1 MKELYNQVIKKRYY
15 ISIFIMIVLMNIGL
29 FTANPRYG
37 EWDFGYL
44 LHIALVMIIAI
55 CLLLYPKFETH
66 AFRIVM
72 IITAFVYFYTIFFLY
87 PDTSSIL
94 ILICFLPVISILFF
108 DTKLFYF
115 SLLLN
120 TLLIGVI
127 FGYILIVDQ
136 GSYYSYIKE
145 DVVGNVI
152 NFAATQVI
160 IFLIFYF
167 TQNRLKLVEERNL
180 FTEGPVVTFVWKM
193 ADSWPVEY
201 VSPNV
206 SALLGYSPEE
216 MMEQNFTYAALIHPD
231 DRERIAVEV
240 TFNINNKIDQYEQSY
255 RIRTK
260 EGHYLWI
267 YDFTKLIRNKNGQVE
282 TIRGYMFDQTH
293 LKTVEDALD
302 QERRRLND
310 IIVGTNAGTWEWNIK
325 TGETFYNERWA
336 EIIGYTLEEL
346 SPTTLETWQRFVH
359 PEDLKKSEEL
369 LAQHFSKAIDF
380 YELEVRM
387 KHKDGHWIWVAD
399 HGRVSAWGEDGSPLL
414 ISGTYRD
421 ITQRKQ
427 MEQELIC
434 AKEKAE
440 TASQAKSQFLANM
453 SHEIRTPMNAVIGMT
468 ELVQEMATEEQKKYL
483 DIIQNSSH
491 SLLNIINDILD
502 LSKIESNTI
511 ELDRQATDL
520 QKVVQEVGETY
531 QVLAEK
537 KGLNFFIE
545 LKTNPRQNHVVLV
558 DPHRLKQVLVNLIG
572 NAIKF
577 TSEGYIRLQ
586 YEITEN
592 AKIRFTIMDTGVG
605 IAEEDLEN
613 IFNAFMQA
621 SLKPTKK
628 FGGTGLGLTISKK
641 IIELMDGTIFVT
653 SKLGVG
659 STFGFEIPYIPFE
672 KTLDSQK
679 EIPLNFSAGQKT
691 ETMTID
697 DRNQRK
703 NAPKK
708 HILLVEDT
716 EENQLLIQAY
726 FKHSNVQIDI
736 ANNGKEAVERYK
748 NACERTEQKIP
759 YYSLVLM
766 DIQMPIMDGYE
777 ATRTIR
783 QYEKENQLTPVPI
796 IALTAYAL
804 EEDRRKT
811 LESGCD
817 EHVPKPVRKQELLG
831 IVNRFLNGMK

>member
-29 FTANPRYG
+29 FSSNPRYG
-37 EWDFGYL
+37 EWEFGYF
-44 LHIALVMIIAI
+44 LHFALVIIVAI

-66 AFRIVM
+66 AFRKVI
-72 IITAFVYFYTIFFLY
+72 IITAFIYFYTLFFLY
-87 PDTSSIL
+87 PETSSIL
-94 ILICFLPVISILFF
+94 ILICFLPIISILFF

-120 TLLIGVI
+120 AVLIGVI
-127 FGYILIVDQ
+127 FGFILLVDQ
-136 GSYYSYIKE
+136 GTSYPYINE

-152 NFAATQVI
+152 NFVATQVI

-167 TQNRLKLVEERNL
+167 TQNRIKLVEERNL
-180 FTEGPVVTFVWKM
+180 FTEGPVVTFVWKL
-193 ADSWPVEY
+193 AENWPIEY

-206 SALLGYSPEE
+206 SSLLGYSSEE
-216 MMEQNFTYAALIHPD
+216 MMDRNFTYAACIHPD
-231 DRERIAVEV
+231 DRERISDEV
-240 TFNINNKIDQYEQSY
+240 AFNIKNRIDQYEQSY

-260 EGHYLWI
+260 EGQYLWI
-267 YDFTKLIRNKNGQVE
+267 YDFTKLIRNKQGQVE

-310 IIVGTNAGTWEWNIK
+310 IIVGTNAGTWEWNIE

-369 LAQHFSKAIDF
+369 LTQHFSKAIDF
-380 YELEVRM
+380 YELEIRM
-387 KHKDGHWIWVAD
+387 KHKDGHWVWVAD

-421 ITQRKQ
+421 ITNRKQ

-434 AKEKAE
+434 AKETAE

-483 DIIQNSSH
+483 DIIQNSSQ

-520 QKVVQEVGETY
+520 QEVFHEVGETY

-537 KGLNFFIE
+537 KGLSFFTE
-545 LKTNPRQNHVVLV
+545 PKTNPAQNHVVLV
-558 DPHRLKQVLVNLIG
+558 DSYRLKQVLVNLIG

-577 TSEGYIRLQ
+577 TDEGYIRLH
-586 YEITEN
+586 YKITDN
-592 AKIRFTIMDTGVG
+592 AKIRFTILDTGVG
-605 IAEEDLEN
+605 IAEEKLKY
-613 IFNAFMQA
+613 IFNAFIQA
-621 SLKPTKK
+621 TPVTTKNY
-628 FGGTGLGLTISKK
+628 GGTGLGLTISKK

-659 STFGFEIPYIPFE
+659 STFGFEIPYIPSE
-672 KTLDSQK
+672 NTIAQQN
-679 EIPLNFSAGQKT
+679 EIPLNFSASKNIGTQT
-691 ETMTID
+691 LD
-697 DRNQRK
+697 NQI
-703 NAPKK
+703 

-726 FKHSNVQIDI
+726 FKDTNVHIEL
-736 ANNGKEAVERYK
+736 ANNGKEAVEKYK
-748 NACERTEQKIP
+748 VAYERAEQKNR

-777 ATRTIR
+777 ATKTIR
-783 QYEKENQLTPVPI
+783 QYEEENQLAPVPI

-804 EEDRRKT
+804 KEDRLKT
-811 LESGCD
+811 LQSGCD
-817 EHVPKPVRKQELLG
+817 EHVSKPVRKEELLG
-831 IVNRFLNGMK
+831 IVDRFLNGMK

>member
-15 ISIFIMIVLMNIGL
+15 ISIFIIIVLMNIGL

-44 LHIALVMIIAI
+44 LHIALVILIAI

-66 AFRIVM
+66 VFRKIIIISAFI
-72 IITAFVYFYTIFFLY
+72 YFYTLFFLY

-115 SLLLN
+115 SLLSN
-120 TLLIGVI
+120 AILIGMI
-127 FGYILIVDQ
+127 FSYLLLVDQ
-136 GSYYSYIKE
+136 GAYYSYIKE

-193 ADSWPVEY
+193 ADNWPIEY

-216 MMEQNFTYAALIHPD
+216 MIEQNFLYAALIHPD
-231 DRERIAVEV
+231 DRERIGTEI
-240 TFNINNKIDQYEQSY
+240 TFNIKNKIDQYEQSY
-255 RIRTK
+255 RIQTK
-260 EGHYLWI
+260 KGKYLWI
-267 YDFTKLIRNKNGQVE
+267 YDFTKLIRNKQGQVE
-282 TIRGYMFDQTH
+282 TIQGYMFDQTH

-310 IIVGTNAGTWEWNIK
+310 MIVGTNAGTWEWNIE

-359 PEDLKKSEEL
+359 PKDLKKSEEL
-369 LAQHFSKAIDF
+369 LTQHFSKAIDF
-380 YELEVRM
+380 YELEIRM
-387 KHKDGHWIWVAD
+387 KHKDGHWVWVAD

-414 ISGTYRD
+414 ISGTVQD
-421 ITQRKQ
+421 ITNRKR
-427 MEQELIC
+427 MEQELIA

-440 TASQAKSQFLANM
+440 IASQAKSQFLANM

-511 ELDRQATDL
+511 ELDRQGIDL

-537 KGLNFFIE
+537 KGLNFLIDP
-545 LKTNPRQNHVVLV
+545 KMDRTQNHVVLV

-577 TSEGYIRLQ
+577 TDEGYIRLQ
-586 YEITEN
+586 YEVADN
-592 AKIRFTIMDTGVG
+592 SKIRFTITDTGVG
-605 IAEEDLEN
+605 IAEEDLQN

-621 SLKPTKK
+621 SLTPTKK
-628 FGGTGLGLTISKK
+628 YGGTGLGLTISKK

-659 STFGFEIPYIPFE
+659 STFGFEIPYIPSN
-672 KTLDSQK
+672 KAIDRQK
-679 EIPLNFSAGQKT
+679 KIPLNFSAGQKS
-691 ETMTID
+691 EMATID
-697 DRNQRK
+697 DLNQRK

-708 HILLVEDT
+708 NILLVEDT

-736 ANNGKEAVERYK
+736 ANNGKEAVEKYK
-748 NACERTEQKIP
+748 NACEHTEQKIP

-783 QYEKENQLTPVPI
+783 QFEKENQLTPVPI

-804 EEDRRKT
+804 EEDRLKT

-831 IVNRFLNGMK
+831 IVDRFLNGRK